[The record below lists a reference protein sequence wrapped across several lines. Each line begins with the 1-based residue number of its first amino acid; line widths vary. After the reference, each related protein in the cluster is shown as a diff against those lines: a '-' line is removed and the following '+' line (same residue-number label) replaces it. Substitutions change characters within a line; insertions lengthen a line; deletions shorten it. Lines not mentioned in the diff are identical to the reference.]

1 MQLQIKQRVFS
12 WTDTYDVYD
21 EFGNAHYFVKAEF
34 FTLGHHIHV
43 YRKDTGEEVGAI
55 HQRLLTFLPKF
66 DIELGGQ
73 IVGTVSREMTFF
85 RPKYHVDFRNWSV
98 EGDMLEWNYRVMQGS
113 MEVMTIEKEW
123 LTWGDTYVLRYSN
136 PAFEVPGL
144 MVVLAIDAANCHDD

>member
-21 EFGNAHYFVKAEF
+21 EFGNTRYFVKAEF

-55 HQRLLTFLPKF
+55 HQRLLTFQPKF

-136 PAFEVPGL
+136 PAFELPGL